1 MSQSH
6 AALGMPRLDLVVLD
20 CPDPRALGAF
30 YARILG
36 WETESADDDWVDVR
50 GPGGGIGLSF
60 QKVDGYQAPTWPE
73 GPRPQHFHLDFDV
86 ADIDSAE
93 PAVLEA
99 GATVHD
105 HQPSESGSFR
115 VYLDP
120 AGHPFCLCRS

>member
-1 MSQSH
+1 M
-6 AALGMPRLDLVVLD
+6 RVYLDKFSLAG
-20 CPDPRALGAF
+20 RTAF
-30 YARILG
+30 I
-36 WETESADDDWVDVR
+36 T
-50 GPGGGIGLSF
+50 GGGRGIGLATADALLDAGA
-60 QKVDGYQAPTWPE
+60 KVIISGHD
-73 GPRPQHFHLDFDV
+73 
-86 ADIDSAE
+86 

>member
-36 WETESADDDWVDVR
+36 WEIESADDDWVDVR